1 MLNSPEW
8 FNLAHTSSR
17 VTYSNIRISAISTSS
32 ARIANTDGWD
42 IYRSDQVVI
51 RDSVINNGDDC
62 VSFKPSM
69 CRRLCRPDPW
79 LLVEYIYRRLYE
91 YLSVKL
97 ALQRI
102 PVRHLFLKK
111 NIENCIRKR
120 LTPLP
125 SYSPTHRSHTHV
137 LALQSVI
144 GDGIPQFQWDICW
157 FSWPIR
163 WSV

>member
-102 PVRHLFLKK
+102 PVRHLFFL
-111 NIENCIRKR
+111 
-120 LTPLP
+120 LFSFSSL
-125 SYSPTHRSHTHV
+125 SAVV
-137 LALQSVI
+137 LNFITYDHAYCLYPEATLRRGLNLIVQRTNHSVWHAL
-144 GDGIPQFQWDICW
+144 DKY
-157 FSWPIR
+157 R
-163 WSV
+163 

>member
-62 VSFKPSM
+62 VSLKSS
-69 CRRLCRPDPW
+69 RL
-79 LLVEYIYRRLYE
+79 
-91 YLSVKL
+91 
-97 ALQRI
+97 
-102 PVRHLFLKK
+102 
-111 NIENCIRKR
+111 NIFE
-120 LTPLP
+120 
-125 SYSPTHRSHTHV
+125 S
-137 LALQSVI
+137 
-144 GDGIPQFQWDICW
+144 
-157 FSWPIR
+157 
-163 WSV
+163 

>member
-69 CRRLCRPDPW
+69 CRRLCRPDPC

-102 PVRHLFLKK
+102 PVRHLFFKK
-111 NIENCIRKR
+111 KHRELYPKASN
-120 LTPLP
+120 TAPVVFAHP
-125 SYSPTHRSHTHV
+125 SISHARFGATICHR
-137 LALQSVI
+137 
-144 GDGIPQFQWDICW
+144 
-157 FSWPIR
+157 
-163 WSV
+163 